1 MIMILASSSKNRSL
15 LLNSVHVGHEVI
27 PPRIDED
34 EIKASLLAEGMS
46 VRDMADHLAEA
57 KSMQVSRQYPAQLV
71 LGADQILDVDGQ
83 MLSKAS
89 SLEEARDHLRLISG
103 KQHQLITAM
112 VVSDNGSPVWRH
124 VAVNKLWVRP
134 LSEEFLDF
142 YMNHAGDELTASVG
156 CYAYEGLGRGLF
168 WKVEGEQSSIQ
179 GLSLLPLL
187 DFLRIRGKIPK

>member
-1 MIMILASSSKNRSL
+1 MIMILASSSKIRSL

-83 MLSKAS
+83 ILSKAS
-89 SLEEARDHLRLISG
+89 SLEEARDHLRRISG

-112 VVSDNGSPVWRH
+112 VVSDNGSPIWRH

-142 YMNHAGDELTASVG
+142 YMDHAGDELTASVG
-156 CYAYEGLGRGLF
+156 CYAYEGLGRCLF
-168 WKVEGEQSSIQ
+168 WRVEGEQSSIQ

>member
-1 MIMILASSSKNRSL
+1 MIMILASSSKIRSL

-83 MLSKAS
+83 ILSKAS

-112 VVSDNGSPVWRH
+112 VVSDNGSPIWRH

-142 YMNHAGDELTASVG
+142 YMDHAGDELTASVG
-156 CYAYEGLGRGLF
+156 CYAYEGLGRCLF